1 MSAST
6 HTPDPQQA
14 LVEALLTMAE
24 LLVPVREAVDGY
36 RSDLIRNG
44 YSPEAA
50 ESMAV
55 GYHNYFFAMLA
66 IPGVKDEGKGAS

>member
-6 HTPDPQQA
+6 HTPDPQQELA
-14 LVEALLTMAE
+14 IALLNMAE
-24 LLVPVREAVDGY
+24 LLVPIREAVDGY

-55 GYHNYFFAMLA
+55 SYHNYFFAILA
-66 IPGVKDEGKGAS
+66 KPPA